1 MITLIDANKVPHSI
15 SEYETIGDV
24 SDGYH
29 TFDELYNFRMLYNA
43 AFFNELAKN
52 KKYNVHKSKRHSNG
66 EACFGGGWFIVMAT
80 LPTGQ
85 ISNHYE
91 LKDWDLFH
99 CEERE
104 FADTWDMHSP
114 NMAAK
119 RLKAFIRNGQRPDRT
134 QLAES
139 STPIKNK
146 SLDVNGH
153 EYVDLG
159 LPSGTLWAKCNVGA
173 EKETDYGG
181 YYQWGG
187 VEDFTN
193 TKKNCNWKIYPY
205 GKSYDTPTK
214 YNTMANFG
222 TVDNKTELEL
232 SDDVANQIMGGD
244 WHIPSR
250 EQFCELVNNTTSKW
264 TTVGGVNGRRFTSKF
279 NGQSIFI
286 PAAGY
291 RDYRTLL
298 HVDYY
303 CYLWS
308 SSLYQA
314 RPSSAS
320 SLCFNS
326 HAYSIEDFYRYYGF
340 SVRGV
345 IG

>member
-1 MITLIDANKVPHSI
+1 MIVLIDTNKVSNST

-104 FADTWDMHSP
+104 FADTWDMHNS

-119 RLKAFIRNGQRPDRT
+119 RLKAFIRNGQRPDRIP
-134 QLAES
+134 LAES

-159 LPSGTLWAKCNVGA
+159 LPSGTL
-173 EKETDYGG
+173 
-181 YYQWGG
+181 
-187 VEDFTN
+187 
-193 TKKNCNWKIYPY
+193 
-205 GKSYDTPTK
+205 
-214 YNTMANFG
+214 
-222 TVDNKTELEL
+222 
-232 SDDVANQIMGGD
+232 
-244 WHIPSR
+244 
-250 EQFCELVNNTTSKW
+250 
-264 TTVGGVNGRRFTSKF
+264 
-279 NGQSIFI
+279 
-286 PAAGY
+286 
-291 RDYRTLL
+291 
-298 HVDYY
+298 
-303 CYLWS
+303 
-308 SSLYQA
+308 
-314 RPSSAS
+314 
-320 SLCFNS
+320 
-326 HAYSIEDFYRYYGF
+326 
-340 SVRGV
+340 
-345 IG
+345 

>member
-1 MITLIDANKVPHSI
+1 MDYKCFLNLIIKKI
-15 SEYETIGDV
+15 K
-24 SDGYH
+24 
-29 TFDELYNFRMLYNA
+29 A
-43 AFFNELAKN
+43 ALSSR
-52 KKYNVHKSKRHSNG
+52 KKCSSNG
-66 EACFGGGWFIVMAT
+66 TDKPESVNEA
-80 LPTGQ
+80 
-85 ISNHYE
+85 SNINH
-91 LKDWDLFH
+91 
-99 CEERE
+99 
-104 FADTWDMHSP
+104 
-114 NMAAK
+114 
-119 RLKAFIRNGQRPDRT
+119 
-134 QLAES
+134 
-139 STPIKNK
+139 
-146 SLDVNGH
+146 NGH
-153 EYVDLG
+153 EYIDLC
-159 LPSGTLWAKCNVGA
+159 LPSRTLWAKCNVGA

-187 VEDFTN
+187 IKDFTN

-205 GKSYDTPTK
+205 GTSYDTPTK
-214 YNTMANFG
+214 YNLRSEWG
-222 TVDNKTELEL
+222 KVDNKTELEL

-250 EQFCELVNNTTSKW
+250 EQFCELVNNTTSEW
-264 TTVGGVNGRRFTSKF
+264 ITVGGVNGRRFTSKF

-298 HVDYY
+298 HVGYY

-320 SLCFNS
+320 NLYFNS
-326 HAYSIEDFYRYYGF
+326 DDYCIEDFNRYYGF